1 MLKRSI
7 YLIKVAKYIGNVL
20 LWENKFVHNRHSV
33 TLVSFLYTNAS
44 WLPVKTMKESIP
56 VLGDAWISDDF

>member
-7 YLIKVAKYIGNVL
+7 YLMKVAKCIGNVL

-33 TLVSFLYTNAS
+33 MLVSFLYTNAS
-44 WLPVKTMKESIP
+44 WLPVKTVKENIP

>member
-20 LWENKFVHNRHSV
+20 LGENKFVHNRHSV